1 MGTRTANMS
10 IYNPSQ
16 GETIYSPEFLSG
28 LQYIDQHDHS
38 GAPQNGV
45 QIGTDGIQDGAITP
59 AKLSQSIGTEVTQQ
73 TTDAV
78 ATQAAAIA
86 VAEGKCITVEGR
98 FAFMRSTTLEGGG
111 GTFWATFRRPTA
123 GNVTLVGS
131 VVVNLNE
138 DSSGSPTITIT
149 ADVGN
154 QTIDINCV
162 GEAAK
167 TFDWTIFYSIVTAPG
182 S

>member
-1 MGTRTANMS
+1 MGTRTPNMS

-45 QIGTDGIQDGAITP
+45 QIGTNGIEDGAITP
-59 AKLSQSIGTEVTQQ
+59 EKLSTNVGTQVTEQ
-73 TTDAV
+73 TTDNTP
-78 ATQAAAIA
+78 TQAAAIPI
-86 VAEGKCITVEGR
+86 AEGECITVEGR

-123 GNVTLVGS
+123 GNVTLIGS
-131 VVVNLNE
+131 TVVNLNE
-138 DSSGSPTITIT
+138 DSSGSSTLTIT

-162 GEAAK
+162 GEVAK
-167 TFDWTIFYSIVTAPG
+167 IFDWTIFYSTVTAI
-182 S
+182 ST